1 MKEKGIPDGDGLLSY
16 FVGRVHKNIAAV
28 APPLIQYQEV
38 FEAGFRDSNAASNA
52 AGTIFHVWKASSP
65 APADAIQDITAAGYR
80 VVVSNSNYWYLN
92 EGFGRLGT
100 DTYTRWEDVYEH
112 GIIDNITLTSAQKDL
127 VIGGEGCLWGEQI
140 DEVNLEQK
148 AWPRTLAIAERLWS
162 SQEMNSSQ
170 MALPRFF
177 THTCLLRSRGVQAS
191 PTNWGSC
198 QIAANRQ

>member
-112 GIIDNITLTSAQKDL
+112 GIIDNITLTSAQKD
-127 VIGGEGCLWGEQI
+127 VSHSYESPC
-140 DEVNLEQK
+140 
-148 AWPRTLAIAERLWS
+148 
-162 SQEMNSSQ
+162 
-170 MALPRFF
+170 
-177 THTCLLRSRGVQAS
+177 CLLMLTLPCPCPAGDWRRRLLVGRAD
-191 PTNWGSC
+191 
-198 QIAANRQ
+198 R